1 MKRLIIS
8 LFLTIYALG
17 GVVGQNITGCLVD
30 DNKAP
35 IPYAN
40 VVLLSLPDSIFLGG
54 VVTDDSGYFCFEKP
68 DSRGKL
74 VRISSIGYETAE
86 FLLTK
91 KELGTLILKTA
102 TMMLD
107 EAVVVGRRPTYSLKQ
122 GTLTTNVENTLLS
135 SLGTANDVLKRV
147 PGLQINDGDVT
158 VFGKGTP
165 LIYING
171 RQVRDLSELE
181 QLNSKEIAK
190 VELIINPGAEYDAEV
205 KAVLRIKTV
214 KPVGEGIGGSV
225 RTALQKG
232 ELWSNNQQ
240 VALNYRK
247 QKLDIFG
254 SLYYDKKRRIEKQED
269 LQTVYADQVLEING
283 KSRSP
288 LSLDYI
294 QGEGGLNYQLDDKS
308 SVGLRYTINHSS
320 SKSSVPDNYEVK
332 LDGAPYDHLDFMNR
346 MNGDGDTHKVN
357 AYYTGMWGSKLGV
370 DLNIDWLYGDS
381 ESNQNITEH
390 STAEGEQTVHA
401 RSASRN
407 NLYAGKLVFSYPVAK
422 GTLKFGPEV
431 SFTNRH
437 SSYVNKEQILEDSH
451 SKATS
456 DNQSVFIS
464 YDVPINK
471 AYLSAGLRY
480 EHVSFAYY
488 EEDIKQEEQSKD
500 YNNIFPSLSIF
511 FPVKE
516 WQFSLGYAA
525 RTKRPTYSALRSDI
539 QYANRYTYE
548 RGNPSLQPETEH
560 NISFQTMYKYVQFS
574 IYYSYTKDAI
584 LSVTYPYKEDN
595 LVTVFGI
602 ENISKWQAYGASLSV
617 APKIGIWEPIW
628 NFEFMRQVL
637 EGKYLGKQK
646 HFNRPAIAA
655 SLTNQ
660 LRLPWGLI
668 FSADISC
675 SNKYHSG
682 YVLNKANMWV
692 DCGLRKA
699 FLGGALNVSLQAN
712 DIFAS
717 MRNSFINYGEIM
729 TFDKW
734 NYNDSRQ
741 VRLRVSYR
749 FNASRSKYKG
759 TGAGEDEKARI

>member
-1 MKRLIIS
+1 M
-8 LFLTIYALG
+8 
-17 GVVGQNITGCLVD
+17 
-30 DNKAP
+30 
-35 IPYAN
+35 
-40 VVLLSLPDSIFLGG
+40 
-54 VVTDDSGYFCFEKP
+54 
-68 DSRGKL
+68 
-74 VRISSIGYETAE
+74 
-86 FLLTK
+86 
-91 KELGTLILKTA
+91 
-102 TMMLD
+102 
-107 EAVVVGRRPTYSLKQ
+107 
-122 GTLTTNVENTLLS
+122 
-135 SLGTANDVLKRV
+135 
-147 PGLQINDGDVT
+147 
-158 VFGKGTP
+158 
-165 LIYING
+165 
-171 RQVRDLSELE
+171 
-181 QLNSKEIAK
+181 
-190 VELIINPGAEYDAEV
+190 
-205 KAVLRIKTV
+205 
-214 KPVGEGIGGSV
+214 
-225 RTALQKG
+225 
-232 ELWSNNQQ
+232 
-240 VALNYRK
+240 
-247 QKLDIFG
+247 
-254 SLYYDKKRRIEKQED
+254 
-269 LQTVYADQVLEING
+269 
-283 KSRSP
+283 
-288 LSLDYI
+288 
-294 QGEGGLNYQLDDKS
+294 
-308 SVGLRYTINHSS
+308 
-320 SKSSVPDNYEVK
+320 
-332 LDGAPYDHLDFMNR
+332 
-346 MNGDGDTHKVN
+346 
-357 AYYTGMWGSKLGV
+357 
-370 DLNIDWLYGDS
+370 
-381 ESNQNITEH
+381 
-390 STAEGEQTVHA
+390 
-401 RSASRN
+401 
-407 NLYAGKLVFSYPVAK
+407 
-422 GTLKFGPEV
+422 KFGPEV

-699 FLGGALNVSLQAN
+699 FLGGALNVTLQAN

-759 TGAGEDEKARI
+759 TGAGEDEKARL

>member
-91 KELGTLILKTA
+91 KELGTLILKPA

-171 RQVRDLSELE
+171 HQVRDLSELE

-190 VELIINPGAEYDAEV
+190 VELITNPGAEYDAEV

-407 NLYAGKLVFSYPVAK
+407 NLYAGKLIFSYPVAK

-699 FLGGALNVSLQAN
+699 FLGGALNVTLQAN

-759 TGAGEDEKARI
+759 TGAGEDEKARL

>member
-190 VELIINPGAEYDAEV
+190 VELITNPGAEYDAEV

-357 AYYTGMWGSKLGV
+357 AYYTGMWGAKLGV

-407 NLYAGKLVFSYPVAK
+407 NLYAGKLIFSYPVAK

-699 FLGGALNVSLQAN
+699 FLGGALNVTLQAN

-759 TGAGEDEKARI
+759 TGAGEDEKARL